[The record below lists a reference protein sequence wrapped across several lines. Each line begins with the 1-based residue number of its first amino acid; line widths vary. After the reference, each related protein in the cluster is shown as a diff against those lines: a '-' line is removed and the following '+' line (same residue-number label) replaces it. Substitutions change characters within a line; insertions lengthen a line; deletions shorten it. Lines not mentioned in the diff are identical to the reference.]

1 MKREIREKAWAK
13 LNLSLDVT
21 GLREDGYHEVCM
33 VMQSVDLCDEV
44 HIRLTDDGSFG
55 AQSNRGFIPNDERNV
70 AVKAAL
76 VFAKNWDMGG
86 RGVLINMKKRTPV
99 RAGLG
104 GGSADAAAV
113 LRGLNTMAGRPF
125 SRGQLEKMAEEV
137 GSDVPFCVAGGTQ
150 LAAGRGEILT
160 PLPSFGQHTVV
171 ICKPYFSI
179 STPALFQKIDERKSK
194 CRPDT
199 EGILK
204 ALEEGDSTG
213 VVCRMYNVFEDVL
226 GRRTRGIQEI
236 KNGLM
241 HHGALG
247 ACMSGTG
254 SAVFGI
260 FPDEKTGKNA
270 YYALRKRYPEVFLCR
285 TNECFLAE

>member
-150 LAAGRGEILT
+150 LAA
-160 PLPSFGQHTVV
+160 
-171 ICKPYFSI
+171 
-179 STPALFQKIDERKSK
+179 
-194 CRPDT
+194 
-199 EGILK
+199 
-204 ALEEGDSTG
+204 
-213 VVCRMYNVFEDVL
+213 
-226 GRRTRGIQEI
+226 
-236 KNGLM
+236 
-241 HHGALG
+241 
-247 ACMSGTG
+247 
-254 SAVFGI
+254 
-260 FPDEKTGKNA
+260 
-270 YYALRKRYPEVFLCR
+270 
-285 TNECFLAE
+285 